1 MTTKQ
6 PPTNSV
12 KETMRAS
19 QYFITTK
26 KESPADAEV
35 ISHQLMPRA
44 GMVRKVA
51 SGLYSWLPIGL
62 RVFRKV
68 EAIVREEMDRS
79 GALELMMPVV
89 QPADLWEESGRWGQF
104 GPELLRIKDRHDRE
118 FCLGPTHEEI
128 ITDIIRNEINSYKQL
143 PANFYQIQTKFRD
156 ERRPR
161 FGVMRTREFCMKDA
175 YSFHSSTE
183 SLQDTYDKMYRTYS
197 AIFER
202 TGLVVR
208 AVLADTGSIGGSHSH
223 EFHVLAE
230 SGEDAIVFSTES
242 DYAANIEK
250 AAALAP
256 AGQPAAATAEMAEL
270 ATPGVHTILDL
281 CQFVGTEPEKT
292 LKALIVSAQTDDG
305 GTQLYGLMVRGDH
318 ELNEVK
324 AQHALGLQTEIT
336 FATEAQIK
344 AAIACSPGSLGPV
357 SLPLPMV
364 VDHSAALLNDFTCG
378 ANRDGYHLTNV
389 NWARDCGEYSIADI
403 RNVVAGDPSPDGR
416 GVLEIKRGIEVGHIF
431 QLGTKYSETMKA
443 TVLDENGKEQFMSM
457 GCYGI
462 GVSRIVAAAI
472 EQNNDANGIIWPD
485 SIAPFQI
492 AIVPINMHKSET
504 VKHACETLYD
514 KLSSAGYE
522 VLFMDEPKARLG
534 GMLADIELI
543 GIPHRIVI
551 GDRGLE
557 GGTVEYRNR
566 RESENQHILIA
577 ELDAFISEH
586 IHK

>member
-1 MTTKQ
+1 
-6 PPTNSV
+6 
-12 KETMRAS
+12 MRAS
-19 QYFITTK
+19 QYLISTK

-35 ISHQLMPRA
+35 ISHKLMLRA
-44 GMVRKVA
+44 GMIRKVA

-68 EAIVREEMDRS
+68 EAIVRQEMDKS

-118 FCLGPTHEEI
+118 FCLGPTHEEV
-128 ITDIIRNEINSYKQL
+128 ITDIIRNEIRSYKQL

-175 YSFHSSTE
+175 YSFHVDSA
-183 SLQDTYDKMYRTYS
+183 SLQETYDVMYQTYS
-197 AIFER
+197 TIFDR
-202 TGLVVR
+202 TGLIYR
-208 AVLADTGSIGGSHSH
+208 AVLADTGSIGGSVSH
-223 EFHVLAE
+223 EFHVLAD

-250 AAALAP
+250 AEASVSAAVVVE
-256 AGQPAAATAEMAEL
+256 GSAEMAEL
-270 ATPGVHTILDL
+270 ATPGVRTINDL
-281 CQFVGTEPEKT
+281 CTFVSSSPEQCLKT
-292 LKALIVSAQTDDG
+292 LIVSAINEEG
-305 GTQLYGLMVRGDH
+305 EERLYGLMVRGDH

-324 AQHALGLQTEIT
+324 AQHALGLATEVT
-336 FATEAQIK
+336 FATEEQIK
-344 AAIACSPGSLGPV
+344 ATLNCSPGSLGPV
-357 SLPLPMV
+357 NLNLPMV
-364 VDHSAALLNDFTCG
+364 IDHSAAQLSDFTCG
-378 ANRDGYHLTNV
+378 ANRDGYHLTGV
-389 NWARDCGEYSIADI
+389 NWQRDCGKYTVADI
-403 RNVVAGDPSPDGR
+403 RNVVAGDASPDGK

-431 QLGTKYSETMKA
+431 QLGTKYSEAMKA
-443 TVLDENGKEQFMSM
+443 TVLDENGKERNMSM

-472 EQNNDANGIIWPD
+472 EQNHDDNGIIWPEA
-485 SIAPFQI
+485 IAPFQV
-492 AIVPINMHKSET
+492 AIVPINMHKSEL
-504 VKHACETLYD
+504 VKETCEVLYE

-522 VLFMDEPKARLG
+522 VLFMDEAKARLG
-534 GMLADIELI
+534 GMLADVELI

-566 RESENQHILIA
+566 REPENQHIA
-577 ELDAFISEH
+577 MDKLDDFISEN
-586 IHK
+586 ISK

>member
-1 MTTKQ
+1 
-6 PPTNSV
+6 
-12 KETMRAS
+12 MRAS
-19 QYFITTK
+19 QYLITTK

-35 ISHQLMPRA
+35 ISHQLMLRA
-44 GMVRKVA
+44 GMIRKVA
-51 SGLYSWLPIGL
+51 SGLYSWLPMGL

-68 EAIVREEMDRS
+68 EAIVRQEMDRA

-104 GPELLRIKDRHDRE
+104 GPELLRIKDRHNRE
-118 FCLGPTHEEI
+118 FCLGPTHEEV

-175 YSFHSSTE
+175 YSFHSNAE
-183 SLQDTYDKMYRTYS
+183 SLQDTYENMYQTYS
-197 AIFER
+197 KIFER
-202 TGLVVR
+202 IGLVFR

-223 EFHVLAE
+223 EFHVLAD

-256 AGQPAAATAEMAEL
+256 TDEAAAASAEMAEL
-270 ATPGVHTILDL
+270 ATPGVHTISEL
-281 CQFVGTEPEKT
+281 CAFIGTEAPQT
-292 LKALIVSAQTDDG
+292 LKALIVSAENDEG
-305 GTQLYGLMVRGDH
+305 ITQLYGLMVRGDH

-324 AQHALGLQTEIT
+324 AQHALGLSSEIT
-336 FATEAQIK
+336 FATEEQIK
-344 AAIACSPGSLGPV
+344 TTLNCSPGSLGPV
-357 SLPLPMV
+357 NLNLPMV
-364 VDHSAALLNDFTCG
+364 VDHSAAQLSDFVCG
-378 ANRDGYHLTNV
+378 ANRDGYHLTGV
-389 NWARDCGEYSIADI
+389 NWTRDCGEFTVADI
-403 RNVVAGDPSPDGR
+403 RNVVAGDASPDGK

-431 QLGTKYSETMKA
+431 QLGTKYSEAMKA

-472 EQNNDANGIIWPD
+472 EQNNDDNGIIWPD
-485 SIAPFQI
+485 AIAPFQI
-492 AIVPINMHKSET
+492 ALVPINMHKSDAVKET
-504 VKHACETLYD
+504 CEALYATLTA
-514 KLSSAGYE
+514 AGYE

-534 GMLADIELI
+534 GMLADTELL

-566 RESENQHILIA
+566 RAPENQHIAMDELNDFIA
-577 ELDAFISEH
+577 ENVF
-586 IHK
+586 K

>member
-1 MTTKQ
+1 
-6 PPTNSV
+6 
-12 KETMRAS
+12 MRAS

-35 ISHQLMPRA
+35 ISHQLMLRA
-44 GMVRKVA
+44 GMIRKVA
-51 SGLYSWLPIGL
+51 SGLYSWLPMGL

-68 EAIVREEMDRS
+68 EAIVRQEMDRA

-89 QPADLWEESGRWGQF
+89 QPADLWQESGRWDKM
-104 GPELLRIKDRHDRE
+104 GPELLRIKDRHNRE
-118 FCLGPTHEEI
+118 FCLGPTHEEV

-175 YSFHSSTE
+175 YSFHSNAE
-183 SLQDTYDKMYRTYS
+183 SLQDTYENMYQAYS
-197 AIFER
+197 RIFER
-202 TGLVVR
+202 IGLVFR
-208 AVLADTGSIGGSHSH
+208 AVIADSGSIGGSHSH
-223 EFHVLAE
+223 EFHVLAD

-256 AGQPAAATAEMAEL
+256 QGEASTATAEMAEL
-270 ATPGVHTILDL
+270 ATPGVHTISEL
-281 CQFVGTEPEKT
+281 CAFIGTEAPQT
-292 LKALIVSAQTDDG
+292 LKALIVSAENEEG
-305 GTQLYGLMVRGDH
+305 VTQLYGLMVRGDH

-324 AQHALGLQTEIT
+324 AQHALGLSSEIT
-336 FATEAQIK
+336 FATEEQIK
-344 AAIACSPGSLGPV
+344 TTLNCSPGSLGPV
-357 SLPLPMV
+357 NLNLPMV
-364 VDHSAALLNDFTCG
+364 VDQSAAQLSDFVCG
-378 ANRDGYHLTNV
+378 ANRDGYHLTGV
-389 NWARDCGEYSIADI
+389 NWTRDCGEFTVADI
-403 RNVVAGDPSPDGR
+403 RNVVAGDVSPDGK

-431 QLGTKYSETMKA
+431 QLGTKYSEAMKA

-472 EQNNDANGIIWPD
+472 EQNNDDNGIIWPD
-485 SIAPFQI
+485 AIAPFQI
-492 AIVPINMHKSET
+492 ALVPINMHKSDR
-504 VKHACETLYD
+504 VKDTCEALYATL
-514 KLSSAGYE
+514 SAAGYE
-522 VLFMDEPKARLG
+522 VLFMDEAKARLG
-534 GMLADIELI
+534 GMLADTELL

-566 RESENQHILIA
+566 RAPENQHIAMDELNDFIA
-577 ELDAFISEH
+577 ENVF
-586 IHK
+586 K

>member
-1 MTTKQ
+1 
-6 PPTNSV
+6 
-12 KETMRAS
+12 MRAS
-19 QYFITTK
+19 QYLITTK

-35 ISHQLMPRA
+35 ISHKLMLRA
-44 GMVRKVA
+44 GMIRKVA
-51 SGLYSWLPIGL
+51 SGLYSWLPMGL

-68 EAIVREEMDRS
+68 EAIVREEMDRA

-118 FCLGPTHEEI
+118 FCLGPTHEEV

-175 YSFHSSTE
+175 YSFHSNAE
-183 SLQDTYDKMYRTYS
+183 SLQQTYDKMYQTYS
-197 AIFER
+197 SIFER
-202 TGLVVR
+202 TGLVFR

-250 AAALAP
+250 AEAIAP
-256 AGQPAAATAEMAEL
+256 AGDTTAATAELAEL
-270 ATPGVHTILDL
+270 ATPGVHTINEL
-281 CQFVGTEPEKT
+281 CKFIGAEAPQT
-292 LKALIVSAQTDDG
+292 LKALIVSAENEEG
-305 GTQLYGLMVRGDH
+305 EAQLYGLMVRGDH

-324 AQHALGLQTEIT
+324 AQHALGLSSEIS
-336 FATEAQIK
+336 FATETQIK
-344 AAIACSPGSLGPV
+344 ATLNCSPGSLGPV
-357 SLPLPMV
+357 DLNLPMV
-364 VDHSAALLNDFTCG
+364 VDHAAAQLSDFTCG
-378 ANRDGYHLTNV
+378 ANRDGYHLTGV
-389 NWARDCGEYSIADI
+389 NWTRDCGEFTVADI
-403 RNVVAGDPSPDGR
+403 RNVVAGDASPDGR

-431 QLGTKYSETMKA
+431 QLGTKYSEAMKA
-443 TVLDENGKEQFMSM
+443 TVLDENGKEQFMIM

-472 EQNNDANGIIWPD
+472 EQNNDDNGIIWPD
-485 SIAPFQI
+485 AIAPFQI
-492 AIVPINMHKSET
+492 AIVPINMHKSDN
-504 VKHACETLYD
+504 VKATCETLYES
-514 KLSSAGYE
+514 LSAAGYE
-522 VLFMDEPKARLG
+522 VLFMDEAKARLG

-566 RESENQHILIA
+566 REPENQHIA
-577 ELDAFISEH
+577 LDRLNDFITENVL
-586 IHK
+586 K